1 MPVSSANK
9 MQKYANAISNTSRTL
24 LGKNL
29 SRALSN
35 SAVNTVNA
43 GIPGYKKGGK
53 VRKTGIALVH
63 KGEIVLSAPKVKILR
78 KLLGKK

>member
-9 MQKYANAISNTSRTL
+9 MQKYATALSNTSRTL

-35 SAVNTVNA
+35 RSRSFHTLFSQY
-43 GIPGYKKGGK
+43 ID
-53 VRKTGIALVH
+53 
-63 KGEIVLSAPKVKILR
+63 IL
-78 KLLGKK
+78 LHFIIYDPSPYI

>member
-9 MQKYANAISNTSRTL
+9 MQKYASAISNTSRTL

-35 SAVNTVNA
+35 AAVNQVNSP
-43 GIPGYKKGGK
+43 IPGYKKGGK

-63 KGEIVLSAPKVKILR
+63 KGEIVLSAPKVKMLR

>member
-9 MQKYANAISNTSRTL
+9 MQKYASAISNTSRTL

-35 SAVNTVNA
+35 AAVNQVNSP
-43 GIPGYKKGGK
+43 IPGYKKGGK
-53 VRKTGIALVH
+53 VRKTGVALVH
-63 KGEIVLSAPKVKILR
+63 RGEVVLTAAKVRALK
-78 KLLGKK
+78 KLLGK